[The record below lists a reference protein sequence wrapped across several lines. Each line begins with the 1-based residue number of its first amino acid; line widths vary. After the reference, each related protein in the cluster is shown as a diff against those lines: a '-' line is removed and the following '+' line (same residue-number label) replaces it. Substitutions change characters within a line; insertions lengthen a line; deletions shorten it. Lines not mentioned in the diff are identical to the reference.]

1 LKRVA
6 VFGGTFDPVHEGHL
20 SIARKLLDVFQL
32 DNFVFIPAFHAPHKP
47 DRKPTSAFQRFA
59 MLTIATEDEPKISV
73 STLELEKGK
82 PRYSVETIPELKEI
96 YADAKLFFVIGA
108 DSWTDIR
115 TWRQWEKVLTM
126 TNHIVVSRPGY
137 DIAIGHV
144 TDQIRGRIV
153 DLRGKKFDLNS
164 DERREDA
171 IYLTDAVFFDTSAT
185 EIRDDLTDGVLDR
198 KDDIPLEV
206 AKYIE
211 KYDLY

>member
-1 LKRVA
+1 MRVA

-20 SIARKLLDVFQL
+20 SIARRLLELFRL
-32 DNFVFIPAFHAPHKP
+32 DSFVFIPAFHAPHKP
-47 DRKPTSAFQRFA
+47 DRTPTSAYHRFA
-59 MLTIATEDEPKISV
+59 MLTIATENEPKISI

-82 PRYSVETIPELKEI
+82 PRYSVQTIPELKEI
-96 YADAKLFFVIGA
+96 YSGSKLFFVIGA

-115 TWRQWEKVLTM
+115 TWKQWEEVLLM

-137 DIAIGHV
+137 EIAVDHV
-144 TDQIRGRIV
+144 TKAVRERIV
-153 DLRGKKFDLNS
+153 DLRSRSFDFEH
-164 DERREDA
+164 DERTDDS

-185 EIRDDLTDGVLDR
+185 EIRDDLSDGVLDR
-198 KDDIPLEV
+198 IEDVPTEV